1 MFKSSILTT
10 LLVFVICGFVYPIL
24 TTAVGQT
31 CFHYQ
36 ANGSL
41 IKDNGK
47 IVGSERIG
55 QDFTSPYYLHGRPS
69 PHHYSS
75 YPVTDNP
82 DHIQPVTGGTNL
94 SNQNQTLLDRVA
106 KDRKIFSQNNGVQP
120 NDVPVNIL
128 TASGS
133 GLDSQITK
141 QAANMQIHRIAKHSG
156 LSITTIQS
164 IIDNHTLHQSESDIV
179 NVLAVNLDIKHAMH
193 R

>member
-1 MFKSSILTT
+1 MWFCVPYTYNRSGSNVFSLSS
-10 LLVFVICGFVYPIL
+10 
-24 TTAVGQT
+24 QR
-31 CFHYQ
+31 
-36 ANGSL
+36 SL
-41 IKDNGK
+41 IKDHGE

-75 YPVTDNP
+75 YPVTENP
-82 DHIQPVTGGTNL
+82 DHIQPVTGGTNF

-106 KDRKIFSQNNGVQP
+106 KDRKTFSQNNGVQP

-141 QAANMQIHRIAKHSG
+141 QSANMQIHRIAKHSG
-156 LSITTIQS
+156 LSIKNDTIY
-164 IIDNHTLHQSESDIV
+164 N
-179 NVLAVNLDIKHAMH
+179 
-193 R
+193 